1 MNGTLDDRHKE
12 KQVWALSNELGE
24 EGWEMVS
31 SFANYRTPQHSPAT
45 LWTLVFNEEAITTY
59 CVDPTDKAHRRI
71 GEKIRNRV
79 YLAAIM

>member
-1 MNGTLDDRHKE
+1 MQKWEYLYVSEITYDDTITSEYIVNGALDDRHKD

-45 LWTLVFNEEAITTY
+45 LWTLVFKR
-59 CVDPTDKAHRRI
+59 PKP
-71 GEKIRNRV
+71 
-79 YLAAIM
+79 